1 MFDTSSLYFHKEVR
15 LACLP
20 LLQPIRKSVE
30 EGKLDLCSAPSR
42 QEEDKRLGSKAEGS
56 QRNHSC
62 RPELVDIESWAVV
75 LGRAVGY
82 CPVDTAYLS
91 T

>member
-1 MFDTSSLYFHKEVR
+1 MFDTSSLYFHKELVR
-15 LACLP
+15 LACLL

-42 QEEDKRLGSKAEGS
+42 QAGDKRLGSKAEGR

-62 RPELVDIESWAVV
+62 RPELVDIES
-75 LGRAVGY
+75 
-82 CPVDTAYLS
+82 
-91 T
+91 